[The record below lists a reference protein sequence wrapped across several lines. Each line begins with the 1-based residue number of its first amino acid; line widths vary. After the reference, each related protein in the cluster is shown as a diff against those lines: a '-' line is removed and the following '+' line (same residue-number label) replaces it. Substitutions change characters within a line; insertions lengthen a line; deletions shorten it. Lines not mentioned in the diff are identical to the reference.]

1 VFIQTCDILRPN
13 PTSRLK
19 VFFRLETSLGIVNGR
34 PILVRVRR
42 KADTPANEL
51 DSLIVRTPGTLGG
64 RPRIRGHRV
73 GVHRIA
79 GWWQLG
85 LSIEE
90 IAEKQATLGPA
101 EIHAALA
108 YYHLHRAEIDGY
120 LAEERAILAAASP
133 IASTP

>member
-1 VFIQTCDILRPN
+1 MGILIHVK
-13 PTSRLK
+13 S
-19 VFFRLETSLGIVNGR
+19 ETG
-34 PILVRVRR
+34 
-42 KADTPANEL
+42 TPANEI
-51 DSLIVRTPGTLGG
+51 DSLIVKTPGVLGG

-73 GVHRIA
+73 AVHRIA

-90 IAEKQATLGPA
+90 IAEKHSTLGPA

-120 LAEERAILAAASP
+120 LAEERAAFATAASV
-133 IASTP
+133 STTA